1 MGTRPEEVRNEIA
14 VTRAELAADVD
25 RLADRT
31 SPARIARRRTER
43 VREAARSWRERVMGT
58 PSHGVSHTASHAA
71 DRTRHGVAATAGSV
85 SEGAHQAGQAVR
97 EGAHQA
103 AGTVRHGAHVAAETV
118 RAAPE
123 QARRGTQGNPLAA
136 GLIAFGAGLLAAT
149 LIPATEAEEQAVGQ
163 LREQVGDV
171 LEPVVEAGRE
181 SAQQLGQDAKELAG
195 QAVQQVKDSA
205 SEAAAATADQAR
217 EQARQVGGH
226 HSG

>member
-71 DRTRHGVAATAGSV
+71 DRA
-85 SEGAHQAGQAVR
+85 
-97 EGAHQA
+97 
-103 AGTVRHGAHVAAETV
+103 RHGAHVAAETV

>member
-14 VTRAELAADVD
+14 ATRAELAADVD

-43 VREAARSWRERVMGT
+43 VREAARTLRERVMGT
-58 PSHGVSHTASHAA
+58 PSHGVPHAPGRA
-71 DRTRHGVAATAGSV
+71 RHGVAATAGSV
-85 SEGAHQAGQAVR
+85 GEGAHQAGQAVM

-149 LIPATEAEEQAVGQ
+149 LIPATEAEELAVGQ
-163 LREQVGDV
+163 LRDQVGDV

-226 HSG
+226 H